1 MHFAH
6 PRFLLNGLFRP
17 FFLVGFLFWREF
29 PWLARL
35 FSRALRF
42 DPHPF
47 PPSALLLLPRHLP
60 APSLLDMVATALGLE
75 YEIRASADGSDYGTL
90 SAREGRWSGLVREVF
105 EREADLAIGDITITR
120 ERLEYVD
127 FTTPFLQNDLG
138 VLYRNVDRDF
148 HDRLAFLRP
157 WTGELWLCTATA
169 ALASSLALA
178 FASRLSAAEALA
190 TRIMAVV
197 WWLFALVLITS
208 YTASLASQIIAQ
220 HLQAPLIQSIGDLSK
235 QSKIN
240 YGCVTKSVTRGLLKV
255 REEGFAVL
263 MDSQTIEYLV
273 AHDCSL
279 VQLPGRLETGGF
291 GFAMPQELVFGAVW
305 SGIIAV
311 AITMQAFISL
321 LQENGTLRA
330 LRQRW
335 WSSMHDVDPGADRR
349 CNPTVDGSSSAAG
362 TASGSGSGSKDTM
375 GIRGLLLVLGIGC
388 LVSLLVVVAEC
399 LWRFRCSSKR
409 RNQGPRWRKK
419 RRSIPPSLSLQESNL
434 IILDPPKEF
443 QDDHESCPMTSYKC
457 ETLT

>member
-1 MHFAH
+1 M
-6 PRFLLNGLFRP
+6 LF
-17 FFLVGFLFWREF
+17 
-29 PWLARL
+29 
-35 FSRALRF
+35 F
-42 DPHPF
+42 D
-47 PPSALLLLPRHLP
+47 SV
-60 APSLLDMVATALGLE
+60 ST
-75 YEIRASADGSDYGTL
+75 
-90 SAREGRWSGLVREVF
+90 
-105 EREADLAIGDITITR
+105 
-120 ERLEYVD
+120 
-127 FTTPFLQNDLG
+127 
-138 VLYRNVDRDF
+138 
-148 HDRLAFLRP
+148 
-157 WTGELWLCTATA
+157 
-169 ALASSLALA
+169 
-178 FASRLSAAEALA
+178 
-190 TRIMAVV
+190 AVV
-197 WWLFALVLITS
+197 
-208 YTASLASQIIAQ
+208 
-220 HLQAPLIQSIGDLSK
+220 
-235 QSKIN
+235 
-240 YGCVTKSVTRGLLKV
+240 KV

-291 GFAMPQELVFGAVW
+291 GFAMPQGSPLRHLFTNK
-305 SGIIAV
+305 IL
-311 AITMQAFISL
+311 Q